1 MQRSNQKETRE
12 FLFEK
17 KDKDRDKRVVS
28 ENQRIKNQTI
38 RKIKNQR
45 TRKIK

>member
-12 FLFEK
+12 FQFEK